1 MEAASRPASEPL
13 PDLPVEEP
21 ADRAPAKASRPEAA
35 PSAAAA
41 PATAPKPEPAEPDH
55 AATQTLLKMELLVGD
70 GETLTP
76 APAAATASPASAPT
90 LEAAQVLDLDP
101 SAPLTL
107 EETQADRMLSSPPA
121 PKPAAAPLSPSAAAP
136 TTPKTSSLDETSTFT
151 LSPDF
156 GAPPAGKAA
165 APAPAPV
172 SKMPASAAKSPA
184 AESAPETPAFVPLAK
199 RATLTAAAMKLAA
212 ASAAGP
218 QAAAPPKPAAPA
230 GAAAAPKSRAPTGAV
245 ASVTPITKTPSSAAA
260 AAAPAAT
267 AAPSATASAAPA
279 TPTPTP
285 PADAPSL
292 ASWAS
297 ARAAAASSA
306 RTAPPAAARAGT
318 APAAKATSQAMP
330 ERRSGAAAPPGMP
343 ERRSGAAASAAA
355 PAAPST
361 PPATPPVVGSPPR
374 GMDRDFIARNQV
386 VERYLS
392 GKLPIKAATDF
403 ERYCKEHP
411 QLLDELGL
419 PERVNAG
426 LRLLEASG
434 KPEPWQEASK
444 PIWQQPAVI
453 LGLGAVAVVLA
464 VALSLVAVGSAGKTH
479 KIIEL
484 QRQVADR
491 TLDAATSTR
500 VVRLMP
506 SRSGAS
512 NTPAIVIGGGE
523 AQLMDFRIDETRS
536 PYKDFRV
543 TIDRVDQGRVMVI
556 DNLSKDSNG
565 HLRLAVNSSAFG
577 PGNYQL
583 TIEGLTMRLE
593 PQPDSWV
600 TIGVVQR

>member
-1 MEAASRPASEPL
+1 MEAASRPAREPL

-41 PATAPKPEPAEPDH
+41 PAAAPKPAPAEPDH

-76 APAAATASPASAPT
+76 APAAAPTSAAGALT
-90 LEAAQVLDLDP
+90 VEAAQVLELDP

-121 PKPAAAPLSPSAAAP
+121 PKPAAAPPSPPAAAP
-136 TTPKTSSLDETSTFT
+136 ATPKTSSLDETSTFT

-156 GAPPAGKAA
+156 GAPPAAKAA
-165 APAPAPV
+165 APASAPV

-184 AESAPETPAFVPLAK
+184 AESAPEAPAFVPLAK

-230 GAAAAPKSRAPTGAV
+230 PAAPKSRAPTGAV
-245 ASVTPITKTPSSAAA
+245 ASVTPITKTPSPAAAPAAPA
-260 AAAPAAT
+260 AAAPA
-267 AAPSATASAAPA
+267 
-279 TPTPTP
+279 PTP

-297 ARAAAASSA
+297 ARAAAASST
-306 RTAPPAAARAGT
+306 RTAPPPASARPGT
-318 APAAKATSQAMP
+318 APAAKAASPAMP

-343 ERRSGAAASAAA
+343 ERRSGAAAPPAAA
-355 PAAPST
+355 AAPSTPPAAPST
-361 PPATPPVVGSPPR
+361 PPAAPPVVGTPPR

-453 LGLGAVAVVLA
+453 LGLGALAAVLA
-464 VALSLVAVGSAGKTH
+464 VALSLVAVSSAGKTH

-512 NTPAIVIGGGE
+512 NTPAIVIGSGE

-600 TIGVVQR
+600 TIGVVQRQ

>member
-21 ADRAPAKASRPEAA
+21 ADRASAKASRPEAA

-41 PATAPKPEPAEPDH
+41 PAAVPKPEPAEPDH

-76 APAAATASPASAPT
+76 APGAAPAAAAPAAPA
-90 LEAAQVLDLDP
+90 EAAQVLELDP

-121 PKPAAAPLSPSAAAP
+121 TKPVAPPPSPSAVAP
-136 TTPKTSSLDETSTFT
+136 ATPKTSSLDETSTFT

-156 GAPPAGKAA
+156 GAPPAEKAA
-165 APAPAPV
+165 APAAATV
-172 SKMPASAAKSPA
+172 SKTPATAAKSPT

-218 QAAAPPKPAAPA
+218 QAAAPPKPATPA
-230 GAAAAPKSRAPTGAV
+230 GAAAAPKSRASTGAV
-245 ASVTPITKTPSSAAA
+245 ASVTPITKAPSAPAAAAPAPTAAPSTAASAA
-260 AAAPAAT
+260 AAAPA
-267 AAPSATASAAPA
+267 
-279 TPTPTP
+279 PTS

-292 ASWAS
+292 ASWAN
-297 ARAAAASSA
+297 ARAAAASPA
-306 RTAPPAAARAGT
+306 RTAPPTTARSGT
-318 APAAKATSQAMP
+318 APAAKAASPAMP
-330 ERRSGAAAPPGMP
+330 ERRNGTAASPAAA
-343 ERRSGAAASAAA
+343 AAA
-355 PAAPST
+355 ST
-361 PPATPPVVGSPPR
+361 PPAAPPVVGSPPR

-453 LGLGAVAVVLA
+453 LSLGALA
-464 VALSLVAVGSAGKTH
+464 AALAIALSLVAVSSAGKTH